1 MAWQPAV
8 AHRGPKRRDLRRRS
22 ETERQDGVGR
32 GIAVDELRTEPD
44 IEIDEEPPYALNGIA
59 VPRCTDIIRL
69 ARKPF
74 EQFISEEDMAFYC
87 SRGTSGHATIEL
99 LLKGILD
106 RRTISKEIKPYM
118 ASWDY
123 TVETYGLE
131 VLKIGD
137 VVFAEVPMIHEDY
150 RFGTRI
156 DFLAWVTRPRG
167 RRLSVW
173 ELKFTSTHSAATP
186 KQTAC
191 HKLAANYYLKKFFPN
206 FKYQVE
212 DRYAARLTK
221 TGKPDVR
228 QHKSPSDEGTF
239 LSYLNVF
246 NDRQINKLN

>member
-1 MAWQPAV
+1 MDEFV
-8 AHRGPKRRDLRRRS
+8 A
-22 ETERQDGVGR
+22 
-32 GIAVDELRTEPD
+32 EPD
-44 IEIDEEPPYALNGIA
+44 VELDEESPYILNGVS

-74 EQFISEEDMAFYC
+74 EQFISKEDMEFYC
-87 SRGTSGHATIEL
+87 SRGTSGHRTVEL
-99 LLKGILD
+99 LLKEILD
-106 RRTISKEIKPYM
+106 RRTVSREIKPYM

-123 TVETYGLE
+123 VVETYGLE
-131 VLKIGD
+131 VLKIGG
-137 VVFAEVPMIHEDY
+137 VVFAEVPMIHEGFK
-150 RFGTRI
+150 FGTRI
-156 DFLAWVTRPRG
+156 DFLAWVTKPRG
-167 RRLSVW
+167 RKLSVW
-173 ELKFTSTHSAATP
+173 ELKFTSVHSSATP

-191 HKLAANYYLKKFFPN
+191 HKLASNFYLKKYFPD

-228 QHKSPSDEGTF
+228 QHRNPSDEGMF